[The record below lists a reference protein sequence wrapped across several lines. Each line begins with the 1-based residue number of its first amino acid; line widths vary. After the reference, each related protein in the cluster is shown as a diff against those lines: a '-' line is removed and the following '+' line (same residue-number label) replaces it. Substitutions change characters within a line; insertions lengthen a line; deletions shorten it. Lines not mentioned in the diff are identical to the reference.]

1 MLGKPLEITTEN
13 SITRATIVE
22 LAHQFAEG
30 DLVGVLSQTEHGKS
44 KRGKNA
50 KVKQGTVVAVGRN
63 YVVVH
68 TGKYQESYD
77 PRELA
82 RIE

>member
-1 MLGKPLEITTEN
+1 MGKPLEVTTEN
-13 SITRATIVE
+13 IITRATIVD
-22 LAHQFAEG
+22 LAHQFATG
-30 DLVGVLSQTEHGKS
+30 DHVGVYSHIENGRN

-77 PRELA
+77 PRELV